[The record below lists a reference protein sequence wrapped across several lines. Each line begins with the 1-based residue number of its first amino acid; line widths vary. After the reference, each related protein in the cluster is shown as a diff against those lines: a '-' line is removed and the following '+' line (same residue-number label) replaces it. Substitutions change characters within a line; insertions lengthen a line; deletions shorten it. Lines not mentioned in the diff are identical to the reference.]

1 LADQLF
7 LIILDDKFVFF
18 VVNSERREENEKD
31 SLTELSKKILKKILN
46 LSNHFIL
53 ESNNKEIGYF
63 GTIAFEVK
71 YDELYGM
78 EFTNSL
84 LQDSWR
90 IVTEW
95 RSLRKK
101 SFNNVVDMLEYYR
114 IEFTWQE
121 DITPPLNKY
130 NVIEEF
136 ER

>member
-84 LQDSWR
+84 LQDS
-90 IVTEW
+90 
-95 RSLRKK
+95 
-101 SFNNVVDMLEYYR
+101 
-114 IEFTWQE
+114 
-121 DITPPLNKY
+121 
-130 NVIEEF
+130 
-136 ER
+136 